1 MPPRSIDMGDEAVTS
16 LFPGPFIKSQF
27 RTKTRLPPPGTD
39 LTGHVAIITGGNSG
53 IGFHAAEH
61 LLSLKLSRLIIAV
74 RTLPKGESAA
84 ARLLQTYPAAKIE
97 VWPLEMTSYAS
108 IQAFA
113 ARVASDLPRL
123 DFTILNAGI
132 MKPTFGV
139 CASTGHEEVVQVNF
153 LSTYLLAILM
163 LPLCKA
169 KAPASKPGRLTIV
182 SSGTSL
188 TAKFV
193 NRDMRPLLASF
204 DAVDP
209 KGVSSAAWDP
219 TDRYFTSKML
229 GHLFF
234 VRLLKYLRAED
245 VIVNLV
251 EPGMCKSSDLHRD
264 LGGPVGL
271 FIEGWKNVCGRKP
284 QDGAWTYVDAVA
296 VKGPESHGCFL
307 MDWEIHPFTKL
318 VYEPQGKAIM
328 DALWEEVMAEYAFAD
343 RLVFRSS
350 ILAPPTVDLET
361 ADISYPVYTTTT
373 FAMTETASPSPT
385 PEDAAAV
392 QARRRKERR
401 EAKIK
406 AGGSARLNKITG
418 LGGGLQRDTPAAP
431 KTTQATEHGD
441 PDEVDISEHFYQP
454 TVTPRPNN
462 AAPQPNSAA
471 ADAQMRQL
479 LLAQQRL
486 QQQQPPNPFL
496 FGDGPGGNDP
506 FGLGG
511 MGGFGAGGPGG
522 EGTDG
527 DPMAAMLS
535 QMMQAMGGGAG
546 GPGGPGA
553 PGGGFPGFPGFPGM
567 GAPGQQKPKSAI
579 PSTPEALW
587 RLVHFAVAVALGL
600 YVALATPFMGTRSER
615 DLAAAAHTAGAD
627 GTVFSVAN
635 DAFALHK
642 RYFFY
647 AFATAETI
655 LLTSRIFLERGGNG
669 GSFNGGAAGGMV
681 GMAMGFLPPTIK
693 RNVEIAMR
701 YWQIFST
708 VRSDLMVCVFV
719 LGVCAWLRS

>member
-1 MPPRSIDMGDEAVTS
+1 MQLASIDLGDDAVTS

-27 RTKTRLPPPGTD
+27 RTQTRLPPPGTD
-39 LTGHVAIITGGNSG
+39 LRGRVAIITGGNSG
-53 IGFHAAEH
+53 IGLHAARH

-74 RTLPKGESAA
+74 RNLCKGEAA
-84 ARLLQTYPAAKIE
+84 AAELRQAYPAAKVE
-97 VWPLEMTSYAS
+97 VWSLEMTSYPS
-108 IQAFA
+108 IQAFV
-113 ARVASDLPRL
+113 ARVASELPRL

-132 MKPTFGV
+132 MKPKFGV
-139 CASTGHEEVVQVNF
+139 AASTGHEEVIQVNF

-169 KAPASKPGRLTIV
+169 KAPAAKPGRMTIV

-193 NRDMRPLLASF
+193 NRDLRPLLASF
-204 DAVDP
+204 DSVDP
-209 KGVSSAAWDP
+209 KGVSAAAWDP

-229 GHLFF
+229 GHLLF
-234 VRLLKYLRAED
+234 VRLLDYLHAED

-251 EPGMCKSSDLHRD
+251 EPGMCKSSNLHRD
-264 LGGPVGL
+264 LSGPVGI
-271 FIEGWKNVCGRKP
+271 FIEGWKNFCGRKP

-296 VKGPESHGCFL
+296 IKGLESHGCFL

-328 DALWEEVMAEYAFAD
+328 DVLWEEVMAEYAFAGFGDYFD
-343 RLVFRSS
+343 RQ
-350 ILAPPTVDLET
+350 AYT
-361 ADISYPVYTTTT
+361 ASAFT
-373 FAMTETASPSPT
+373 MTESASPSPT
-385 PEDAAAV
+385 PEDAAAA

-418 LGGGLQRDTPAAP
+418 LGGGLQRDPPATP
-431 KTTQATEHGD
+431 KTAQTTEHGD

-454 TVTPRPNN
+454 TVTPRSNDASPRPN
-462 AAPQPNSAA
+462 AAA

-479 LLAQQRL
+479 LLAQQ
-486 QQQQPPNPFL
+486 QQQQGTNPFL
-496 FGDGPGGNDP
+496 FGDGPSGNDP
-506 FGLGG
+506 FGFGG
-511 MGGFGAGGPGG
+511 MGAFGAGGPGG
-522 EGTDG
+522 EGAEG

-546 GPGGPGA
+546 GPGGPGG
-553 PGGGFPGFPGFPGM
+553 PGTPGGGFPGMPGMDGGFPGFPGFSGI
-567 GAPGQQKPKSAI
+567 GGPGQKEQKSAI
-579 PSTPEALW
+579 PSTTAALW

-600 YVALATPFMGTRSER
+600 YVALATPFMGTRTER
-615 DLAAAAHTAGAD
+615 DLAAAAHTTGAD
-627 GTVFSVAN
+627 GTIISLVDDS
-635 DAFALHK
+635 FALHK

-655 LLTSRIFLERGGNG
+655 LLTSRIFLERDGRGGG
-669 GSFNGGAAGGMV
+669 LGGGAAGGMI
-681 GMAMGFLPPTIK
+681 GMAMGFLPPSIK

-708 VRSDLMVCVFV
+708 VRSDLMVTKPEKKGE
-719 LGVCAWLRS
+719 LKPNM